1 MMKKLLIFIYLTCAV
16 FLLTA
21 QDSTDIVI
29 GFYNVENLFH
39 PSDNPQKN
47 DDAFTPTGLSHW
59 TYGKYTRKINNIA
72 KVLLA
77 MNSWHPPDIIGMAE
91 VEEASVLQKLCRD
104 SPLKEYGYRYVHYD
118 SPDARGVDV
127 ALLYRADRITIL
139 REHAVPVVFPFDT
152 ACRNRDL
159 LYVVARLPNGDS
171 IHIVVNHWTSRYG
184 GYAPTIPKRNHYA
197 RVVRAL
203 ADSILA
209 REPTA
214 NILITGDFNDYPTD
228 ESITEVLRAGDWEK
242 DDRSQHTLF
251 DLMFRFLKMQNIGSH
266 KHEDFWGCLDQ
277 IIVSPALLDDS
288 GTYIIGQQ
296 AHIFMADFMVE
307 PDDKY
312 GGYRVYRTYSGPRY
326 IGGYAD
332 HLPVFVKLKI
342 EN

>member
-1 MMKKLLIFIYLTCAV
+1 M
-16 FLLTA
+16 
-21 QDSTDIVI
+21 
-29 GFYNVENLFH
+29 
-39 PSDNPQKN
+39 
-47 DDAFTPTGLSHW
+47 
-59 TYGKYTRKINNIA
+59 
-72 KVLLA
+72 
-77 MNSWHPPDIIGMAE
+77 
-91 VEEASVLQKLCRD
+91 
-104 SPLKEYGYRYVHYD
+104 
-118 SPDARGVDV
+118 
-127 ALLYRADRITIL
+127 
-139 REHAVPVVFPFDT
+139 
-152 ACRNRDL
+152 
-159 LYVVARLPNGDS
+159 
-171 IHIVVNHWTSRYG
+171 VNHWTSRYG

-209 REPTA
+209 CEPTA

-242 DDRSQHTLF
+242 DNRSQHTLY
-251 DLMFRFLKMQNIGSH
+251 DLMFRFQKMQNIGSH

-277 IIVSPALLDDS
+277 IIVSPALLDNS
-288 GTYIIGQQ
+288 GTHIIGQQ

-332 HLPVFVKLKI
+332 HLPVYVKLKT